1 MKPKQ
6 KSSSLVEM
14 SNLVVPPV
22 VQSTAVSQEFGML
35 QALASH
41 YLAGK
46 TLSAPVLMS
55 LAAAL
60 AAEVNNLKSLSG
72 AEKKQLVCDI
82 VTQALQTA
90 LTASKVGLGSPAVA
104 AEEEVALTYVA
115 KNVIPASVDLL
126 VAAANG
132 RLSLKGV
139 AAAGWASCLSCVPVV
154 QKNLRGPAWDIA
166 EKFVVAAVGSVSASK
181 GGSVEDVA
189 KSALAAGVAA
199 AEPVVAAATA
209 GVTAAATAAAATAG
223 VTAAVADVKVVVA
236 EEVKVPVPVTVPTP
250 SS

>member
-1 MKPKQ
+1 
-6 KSSSLVEM
+6 M

-22 VQSTAVSQEFGML
+22 VQSAAVSQEFGML

-104 AEEEVALTYVA
+104 AEEEVALTYVV

-132 RLSLKGV
+132 RLSLKAV
-139 AAAGWASCLSCVPVV
+139 AAVGWANCLSCVPVV
-154 QKNLRGPAWDIA
+154 EKNLRGPAWDVA
-166 EKFVVAAVGSVSASK
+166 EKFLASASK
-181 GGSVEDVA
+181 GGAVADV
-189 KSALAAGVAA
+189 AAGVPAVVA
-199 AEPVVAAATA
+199 AEPVAAA
-209 GVTAAATAAAATAG
+209 
-223 VTAAVADVKVVVA
+223 TAAVADVKVVVT
-236 EEVKVPVPVTVPTP
+236 EEVKVVDVPVQMTAPTP